1 MEIEHTVS
9 HRKVLHIIG
18 FVANDAFVIDNG
30 IIAISGRS
38 IDFHVVSVRIKDFV
52 DLFIEFYGLEQEF
65 AVNADHSVKRCSFGI
80 LRDDPGIAIGGK
92 TGAAEPV
99 GVQIFID
106 LQVNA
111 FLLFDDLSIDDKSEG
126 VSSSLIKRV
135 IATEG
140 QHVKITTDAIY
151 VDDVKLE
158 EDYAYFDAQNS
169 DFYEPMELTV
179 PEGKVFVLGD
189 HRKNSWDSRRFE
201 CVDERAIVGR
211 ALVRLSPFTIYLR
224 NGK

>member
-1 MEIEHTVS
+1 MTKDTQKHKKQPLLKLANGAYECVELLAFTVM
-9 HRKVLHIIG
+9 IIFLLTIFLFRHSVVVG
-18 FVANDAFVIDNG
+18 PSMQRTLENG
-30 IIAISGRS
+30 NHLIIS
-38 IDFHVVSVRIKDFV
+38 
-52 DLFIEFYGLEQEF
+52 DLFYQ
-65 AVNADHSVKRCSFGI
+65 
-80 LRDDPGIAIGGK
+80 PK
-92 TGAAEPV
+92 TGDIV
-99 GVQIFID
+99 V
-106 LQVNA
+106 
-111 FLLFDDLSIDDKSEG
+111 FDDLSIDDKSEG

-189 HRKNSWDSRRFE
+189 HRNNSWDSRRFE